1 MRLGL
6 YGKRIDTKC
15 FSTSPRRRLGPI
27 KLDYSVLDDP
37 AKLAKHCRSRKVS
50 YSQEQLEEL
59 RQLHVD
65 SKDLARSLE
74 EHRAQQNALTKAL
87 KGRLEEA
94 KRAEVIEEASN
105 LSKKVANL
113 ADLYKAAH
121 TRLEDGVAAL
131 PNASHPNA
139 PEGGYEACRTIRT
152 SGPEVK
158 AEKAQAHKD
167 HLSIAQQLQWVD
179 FAAGAKVTGSGWYF
193 LLNEGA
199 LLELALTNYA
209 TSMTIAAGYTPTMT
223 PDVTKSTYAER
234 CGFQPRDEA
243 ASQSYNI
250 QQASSDPLTLAGTA
264 EIPLAGYFSE
274 SVFAEKDLPAKMV
287 GFGRAFRAEAGA
299 RGKESRGL
307 YRVHQFS
314 KVELFVVCG
323 QEQSEAM
330 LEDLV
335 ALQESILAG
344 LGLSLRC
351 AACFASELG

>member
-6 YGKRIDTKC
+6 YGKRIHTKC
-15 FSTSPRRRLGPI
+15 FSTSLRSRALGPI

-37 AKLAKHCRSRKVS
+37 AKLANQCRLRKVS

-59 RQLHVD
+59 RQLHID
-65 SKDLARSLE
+65 SKGLARSLE
-74 EHRAQQNALTKAL
+74 EHRAQQNALTKSL
-87 KGRLEEA
+87 KGHLEQS
-94 KRAEVIEEASN
+94 KRSEIIEEASN

-113 ADLYKAAH
+113 ADLYKAAY
-121 TRLEDGVAAL
+121 TRLEDEVSAL
-131 PNASHPNA
+131 PNASHPSA
-139 PEGGYEACRTIRT
+139 PEGGYEACRIVRT
-152 SGPEVK
+152 SGPSVK
-158 AEKAQAHKD
+158 SEKAQAHKD

-209 TSMTIAAGYTPTMT
+209 TSMAITAGYVPAMT
-223 PDVTKSTYAER
+223 PDVTKTQYAER

-250 QQASSDPLTLAGTA
+250 QQQGSSDSLTLAGTA

-274 SVFAEKDLPAKMV
+274 SVLVEKDLPAKLV

-314 KVELFVVCG
+314 KVELFVVCAK
-323 QEQSEAM
+323 EESEEL

-335 ALQESILAG
+335 RLQESILSG

-351 AACFASELG
+351 LHYLAA